1 MFEVREKPDLVER
14 AMLVGVCYDKLIIAN
29 TDEHRSFDQIW
40 FFANFKHHLHLDPK
54 HAKPQ
59 KNSLAILR
67 GLPPLNMPITWFM
80 GKPYSLSEK
89 WRPAN
94 NAIHVG
100 VNKTKTIKLGQVGQ
114 W

>member
-1 MFEVREKPDLVER
+1 M
-14 AMLVGVCYDKLIIAN
+14 
-29 TDEHRSFDQIW
+29 
-40 FFANFKHHLHLDPK
+40 
-54 HAKPQ
+54 
-59 KNSLAILR
+59 AILR

-94 NAIHVG
+94 NAIHFG
-100 VNKTKTIKLGQVGQ
+100 VNKTKTIKLGQVEQ